1 MWTGGLPLSGPGG
14 IFAKPQTHSLKIL
27 AIRLFSLNGS
37 ALWRNGAVPS
47 WMCLV
52 AGAWDLGLQPWL
64 ERRCVEWGL
73 VVASIPP
80 TKRIRDRAC
89 RR

>member
-37 ALWRNGAVPS
+37 ALWRNGMCAVMDVS
-47 WMCLV
+47 RGRCLGV
-52 AGAWDLGLQPWL
+52 RYAALAGASVCGMGFSRGVHSAYEAYP
-64 ERRCVEWGL
+64 R
-73 VVASIPP
+73 
-80 TKRIRDRAC
+80 
-89 RR
+89 